1 MKKIFLITSLW
12 VSFPFFAQSFETTA
26 NPKVS
31 EIQKNFRYKKYPKPV
46 LEEFSKLAGAEP
58 NEAIIMTE
66 CIPGEIISWRNDRG
80 SFSTSQ
86 HFRIEKNKL
95 KEIITIPGSNDFLAR
110 LEKYAPANH
119 SFDFNA
125 VSGRTYDAEFI
136 RKQKNGKYLLTV
148 NLVAIKKGSVNGSD
162 LYELEY
168 ETSDFRSFKPLR
180 IKNAEEKNSSWLI
193 IN

>member
-1 MKKIFLITSLW
+1 MKKILIGASLF
-12 VSFPFFAQSFETTA
+12 VSITFFAQSFETTA
-26 NPKVS
+26 HPKVS
-31 EIQKNFRYKKYPKPV
+31 EIQKNFRYKKYPKPA

-86 HFRIEKNKL
+86 HFRIEKTKL
-95 KEIITIPGSNDFLAR
+95 REILTIPESNDFLAN
-110 LEKYAPANH
+110 LEKYAPTNH
-119 SFDFNA
+119 TFEFNA
-125 VSGRTYDAEFI
+125 VSGRTYDPEFI
-136 RKQKNGKYLLTV
+136 KKQKNGKYLLTV
-148 NLVAIKKGSVNGSD
+148 NLVAIKKGSVNGND

-168 ETSDFRSFKPLR
+168 ETSDFKTFKPLR
-180 IKNAEEKNSSWLI
+180 IKNTEEQNSKWQT